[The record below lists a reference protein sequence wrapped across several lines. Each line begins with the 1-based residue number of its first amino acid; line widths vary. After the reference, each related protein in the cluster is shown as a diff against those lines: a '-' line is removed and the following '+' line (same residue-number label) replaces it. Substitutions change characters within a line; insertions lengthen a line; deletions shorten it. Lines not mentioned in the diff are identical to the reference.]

1 MRNRVVALSAIAV
14 ASLTL
19 TGCASTGGTSAAAPE
34 MAVKVVPNLTPD
46 EAANTITGPQ
56 TQARIAFL
64 ASDEMRGRNTPSPEL
79 EVAADYLATEFA
91 SFGLQPAG
99 DAGGFLQRY
108 PYTQVKIDRGTIELE
123 VISGAEVT
131 AWTLGSDFFAI
142 PSVVSSAQAEA
153 VFVGPIEAVAEGL
166 PDEVEG
172 RIVLMT
178 TPPNLGL
185 ETLGALKAA
194 AAAGA
199 AGLVF
204 IVHPAIPEEAIAQIT
219 TSLLGGGIPVQSI
232 ASAGLRHDAARPVF
246 EAEGLDLDALAAGE
260 TTEPVVLTGIE
271 FLLQAVTSETEHHPP
286 NVVAILPGSDPVL
299 AAEYVVFS
307 AHFDHV
313 GVGAPDAS
321 GDSIYNGADDDASG
335 TSVMVEVAQAF
346 ASLETPPARSLIF
359 LAVSGEEKGLLGSLH
374 FSSHPTVPIENVV
387 ANINMDMV
395 GRNAPDTVIQVGGE
409 HSTLGP
415 LATEIAASTPGIGLV
430 VVPDPDPSE
439 GAFYRSDHVAFV
451 KHEIPSIFV
460 TSWLHDDYHQPSDE
474 PDTIDGDKAARIGK
488 LVFHLGYAIANSAEP
503 PAWTDEG
510 LVTVR
515 EALKQ
520 LPF

>member
-204 IVHPAIPEEAIAQIT
+204 IVHPAIPE
-219 TSLLGGGIPVQSI
+219 
-232 ASAGLRHDAARPVF
+232 
-246 EAEGLDLDALAAGE
+246 
-260 TTEPVVLTGIE
+260 
-271 FLLQAVTSETEHHPP
+271 
-286 NVVAILPGSDPVL
+286 
-299 AAEYVVFS
+299 
-307 AHFDHV
+307 
-313 GVGAPDAS
+313 
-321 GDSIYNGADDDASG
+321 
-335 TSVMVEVAQAF
+335 
-346 ASLETPPARSLIF
+346 
-359 LAVSGEEKGLLGSLH
+359 
-374 FSSHPTVPIENVV
+374 
-387 ANINMDMV
+387 
-395 GRNAPDTVIQVGGE
+395 
-409 HSTLGP
+409 
-415 LATEIAASTPGIGLV
+415 
-430 VVPDPDPSE
+430 
-439 GAFYRSDHVAFV
+439 
-451 KHEIPSIFV
+451 
-460 TSWLHDDYHQPSDE
+460 
-474 PDTIDGDKAARIGK
+474 
-488 LVFHLGYAIANSAEP
+488 
-503 PAWTDEG
+503 
-510 LVTVR
+510 
-515 EALKQ
+515 
-520 LPF
+520 